1 VEKYKAEQQMDTQS
15 DEAIVAH
22 DNAPL
27 DNTTGRWL
35 AEAQLSP
42 PVMLIASFC
51 GIGFWQPAPGTL
63 ASLFALPIG
72 LFILLKYNLFVL
84 LFFTLALFLVG
95 LWASHIWL
103 TQAAAN
109 DETIQSPHKS
119 HDPQEIVVD
128 EVVGMWLTLSF
139 IPPMLAVP
147 SMSFILSAIACFA
160 LFRVFDII
168 KPYPISLIERKT
180 GGAWG
185 VMLDDVIAAIFA
197 GGVLWILQFS
207 IQ

>member
-1 VEKYKAEQQMDTQS
+1 MDTQS
-15 DEAIVAH
+15 DDTLSAH

-27 DNTTGRWL
+27 DNTKVRWL
-35 AEAQLSP
+35 AESNLP
-42 PVMLIASFC
+42 LPVILIASFF
-51 GIGFWQPAPGTL
+51 GIGFWRPASGTL
-63 ASLFALPIG
+63 ASLFALPLG
-72 LFILLKYNLFVL
+72 LFILLKYNLFIL
-84 LFFTLALFLVG
+84 LFFTIALFLIG

-103 TQAAAN
+103 TQAPPID
-109 DETIQSPHKS
+109 DENIQSPQKADKP
-119 HDPQEIVVD
+119 HDPEEIVVD
-128 EVVGMWLTLSF
+128 EVVGMWLTLAF

-160 LFRVFDII
+160 LFRMFDII
-168 KPYPISLIERKT
+168 KPWPISLVERKT

-185 VMLDDVIAAIFA
+185 VMLDDIVAAIFA

>member
-1 VEKYKAEQQMDTQS
+1 MGKYKAEQKMDTQS
-15 DEAIVAH
+15 DKTISAH

-27 DNTTGRWL
+27 DNTTARWL
-35 AEAQLSP
+35 AESNLSP
-42 PVMLIASFC
+42 PVILIASFF
-51 GIGFWQPAPGTL
+51 GIGFWQLAPGTL

-72 LFILLKYNLFVL
+72 LFILLKYNVFIL
-84 LFFTLALFLVG
+84 LFFTIALFLLG

-103 TQAAAN
+103 THAPAN
-109 DETIQSPHKS
+109 DENRQNP
-119 HDPQEIVVD
+119 HDPQEIVID
-128 EVVGMWLTLSF
+128 EVVGMWLTLAF

-168 KPYPISLIERKT
+168 KPFPISLVERKT

-185 VMLDDVIAAIFA
+185 VMLDDIVAAIFA
-197 GGVLWILQFS
+197 GSVLWILQFF

>member
-1 VEKYKAEQQMDTQS
+1 VGKYKAEQQMDTQS
-15 DEAIVAH
+15 DEAITAH

-27 DNTTGRWL
+27 DNTTVRWL

-42 PVMLIASFC
+42 PVMLVASFC

-84 LFFTLALFLVG
+84 LFFTGALFLCG

-109 DETIQSPHKS
+109 NDNIQSPHKP

-128 EVVGMWLTLSF
+128 EVVGMWLTLAF

-168 KPYPISLIERKT
+168 KPWPISFIERKT

-185 VMLDDVIAAIFA
+185 VMLDDIIAAIFA